1 MVGTGVGA
9 TQGVLI
15 KGGAVL
21 QKAKDINVVLFDKTG
36 TLTHGRP
43 AVTDTIL
50 FANVDES
57 RFYWLV
63 GSAESG
69 SEHPL
74 ARAVVAK
81 AHRIGHE
88 LLEEPRE
95 FEALSGHGLSC
106 VVGDVDKDDHH
117 ILIGN
122 RRMMGTH
129 NLVITSEMENA
140 AASLEAKGKTAI
152 FCATESMGIMGVIAI
167 ADTIRPEARAV
178 IRHLTQIAKIDVWM
192 ITGDNTR
199 TACAVAQELGIPNDR
214 IMAEVLPKDKADKV
228 ASLQLPLAP
237 PQADTSTHWRQRQR
251 STTKWAERNAN
262 FVAFVGDGINDAP
275 ALTRAD
281 IGLAIGAGTEIAI
294 EAADMVLMRSDLR
307 DVVTALDLAKR
318 TFNRIRWNFFW
329 AFLYNTLGIPIAA
342 GVLYPA
348 IRPGTLPPAAAG
360 LAMALS
366 SVSVVLSSLALK
378 LYKKPT
384 IAIDISKEFDQTQS
398 FTGLLGSDWD
408 RHATHLVPLKRS

>member
-1 MVGTGVGA
+1 
-9 TQGVLI
+9 LI
-15 KGGAVL
+15 HPRAIITFPTNGL
-21 QKAKDINVVLFDKTG
+21 IDNPPVLFG
-36 TLTHGRP
+36 PLLRLLILLVVRQLPPWSELACGSMARSLMR
-43 AVTDTIL
+43 VTP
-50 FANVDES
+50 
-57 RFYWLV
+57 
-63 GSAESG
+63 GS
-69 SEHPL
+69 PL
-74 ARAVVAK
+74 ARPTPCGACW
-81 AHRIGHE
+81 RPS
-88 LLEEPRE
+88 LE
-95 FEALSGHGLSC
+95 A
-106 VVGDVDKDDHH
+106 
-117 ILIGN
+117 N
-122 RRMMGTH
+122 RRAAH
-129 NLVITSEMENA
+129 VRVAPVNLTITSEMENA

-178 IRHLTQIAKIDVWM
+178 IRHLTQVAKVDVWM
-192 ITGDNTR
+192 ITGDNIR

-237 PQADTSTHWRQRQR
+237 TQADASWRRRRQP
-251 STTKWAERNAN
+251 SPPKKAERSAN

-294 EAADMVLMRSDLR
+294 EAADMVLMRSDLC